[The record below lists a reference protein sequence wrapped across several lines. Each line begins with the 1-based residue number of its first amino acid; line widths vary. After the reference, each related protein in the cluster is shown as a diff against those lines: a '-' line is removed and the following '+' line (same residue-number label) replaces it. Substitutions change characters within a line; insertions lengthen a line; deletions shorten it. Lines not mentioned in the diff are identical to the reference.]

1 MFSVSELKVLQIK
14 ELLKSLQL
22 PDTGGKPELIKR
34 YIEATGTDR
43 VKMNTGN
50 NNEMVASNAIPE
62 IGMQEMDDGEPRVYG
77 GEGAQAVV
85 EDEGSMQ
92 EFMVNLCR
100 NSY

>member
-1 MFSVSELKVLQIK
+1 
-14 ELLKSLQL
+14 
-22 PDTGGKPELIKR
+22 
-34 YIEATGTDR
+34 
-43 VKMNTGN
+43 MNTGN

-92 EFMVNLCR
+92 RQIDEVHVMMQEFMVNLCR